1 MGLMR
6 IFDGLYVDQLFQKNE
21 RGEIIFY
28 PSGLMGHGY
37 LLPAEREA
45 AMRQSMR
52 RLMAF
57 SLAGGIG
64 FALIALRLLSVTFD
78 PLTVLISGGAFALLL
93 GLITILQKRLA
104 HNLKPVTERVPAREW
119 LRRGRQARQPWT
131 YGASV
136 ILGLLTLLLAGAG
149 FAFGLWEGDPV
160 TIAGGLFLLAVGAL
174 LTWDGVMGLIE
185 RSHAPKVQ

>member
-1 MGLMR
+1 MGLTR
-6 IFDGLYVDQLFQKNE
+6 IFDGLYVDQMFQKNE
-21 RGEIIFY
+21 RGEVIFY

-64 FALIALRLLSVTFD
+64 FAIVAMRFLSASFD
-78 PLTVLISGGAFALLL
+78 PLTVLASGGAFVVLL
-93 GLITILQKRLA
+93 GLITILQRRLA
-104 HNLKPVTERVPAREW
+104 HNLKPVAERVSVREW

-149 FAFGLWEGDPV
+149 FALGLWEGDPL
-160 TIAGGLFLLAVGAL
+160 TIAGGLFLLAVGTL

-185 RSHAPKVQ
+185 RSHAPKAQ